1 VPNPF
6 TYGGRITN
14 PAQFIGRG
22 KELQTIFSALE
33 TIHSGQLQHVQ
44 VVGERRIGKSSLLF
58 HVTQIYRQRLTQPEK
73 YRFVYVDLD
82 DGRCHTLEGLLKYIS
97 SQLGLSNKPALA
109 KFQEAIEE
117 LSREQEIYPIL
128 CLDEFEHLTKRKDQF
143 PNEVFEVW
151 RSLASGSK
159 LAFITSSQTSLG
171 QLIQQGN
178 LTSTFHNIF
187 IYLELGNFTEAEA
200 RTLLARNIDH
210 PFTEEE
216 IGKLF
221 RLAGY
226 HPAHLQIAAQLL
238 YEAKPSQTVN
248 WTELKAEYEKRVEQI
263 KPFTPKDNQPP
274 LIQKILTSLFINFP
288 TALGRF
294 ILEVVKNKDASDRTA
309 AILGWVII
317 LLLISILLGIIST
330 SALEPWLHLAPT
342 SST

>member
-14 PAQFIGRG
+14 PAQFIGRT
-22 KELQTIFSALE
+22 KELNIIFSALE
-33 TIHSGQLQHVQ
+33 TAHSGQLQHVQ
-44 VVGERRIGKSSLLF
+44 IVGERRIGKSSLLY
-58 HVTQIYRQRLTQPEK
+58 HVTQIYKQRLTQPEK
-73 YRFVYVDLD
+73 YRFVYVDLQD
-82 DGRCHTLEGLLKYIS
+82 AHCHKLEGLLKYV
-97 SQLGLSNKPALA
+97 LGELKVPAKPTLA
-109 KFQEAIEE
+109 NFQEAVED
-117 LSREQEIYPIL
+117 LNRNGIYPVL
-128 CLDEFEHLTKRKDQF
+128 CLDEFEHLTKHKDQF
-143 PNEVFEVW
+143 PDDVFEVW

-159 LAFITSSQTSLG
+159 LAFITASQTSLG

-187 IYLELGNFTEAEA
+187 IYLELGNLTEPEA
-200 RTLLARNIDH
+200 RALLARNTDR

-221 RLAGY
+221 KLASY

-238 YEAKPSQTVN
+238 YEAKANQPVN
-248 WTELKAEYEKRVEQI
+248 LTELKAEYEKRVEQI
-263 KPFTPKDNQPP
+263 RPFVPKDNQPS
-274 LIQKILTSLFINFP
+274 LIQKILTSIFIDFP

-294 ILEVVKNKDASDRTA
+294 ILEVLKNKDASDRTA